1 MTTGQGGRRQGGGG
15 GRRDNPRSQE
25 EHSAIEKVVHIR
37 RVAKVIKGGKHFRF
51 NAVTVVGDD
60 NGKVGIG
67 YGKGAEVPDAVRKA
81 NLSAR
86 KHMFLVPLRG
96 RTVPQMVIA
105 KFGASEV
112 LIKPAAP
119 GTGIIAG
126 GSVRA
131 VLEAAG
137 VRDVLTKSLGS
148 PNPINVVKATFIAL
162 QNMHDPKKEV
172 ALRRARAE
180 EAAKLPPPPPPR
192 VPMPP
197 QAQRPRPPREADH
210 GQA

>member
-1 MTTGQGGRRQGGGG
+1 MTTGTGGRRQGGG
-15 GRRDNPRSQE
+15 RRDNQPRVQE

-96 RTVPQMVIA
+96 RTVPQMAIA
-105 KFGASEV
+105 KFGASQV

-162 QNMHDPKKEV
+162 QSMHDPKKEV

-197 QAQRPRPPREADH
+197 QAQRPRPPREAEH

>member
-1 MTTGQGGRRQGGGG
+1 MTTGTGGRRQGGGG
-15 GRRDNPRSQE
+15 RRDNQPRVQE
-25 EHSAIEKVVHIR
+25 EHSAVEKVVHIR

-96 RTVPQMVIA
+96 RTVPQMVAA
-105 KFGASEV
+105 KFGASQV

-126 GSVRA
+126 ACIRA

-137 VRDVLTKSLGS
+137 IRDVLTKARGS
-148 PNPINVVKATFIAL
+148 SNPINVVKATFIAL
-162 QNMHDPKKEV
+162 QSMHDPKKEV
-172 ALRRARAE
+172 ELRRTRAE